1 MMELLRQLQV
11 QGHTIIVVT
20 HHTEMAM
27 RYASRLILLREG
39 QVVADGAV
47 RDVVA
52 DEMALQAACQRIPA
66 VVEISMA
73 LFGVPLLSPEEF
85 GEYVRV
91 S

>member
-1 MMELLRQLQV
+1 
-11 QGHTIIVVT
+11 
-20 HHTEMAM
+20 MAM

-52 DEMALQAACQRIPA
+52 DEMALQAACQRILA

-85 GEYVRV
+85 GEHVRV